1 MSRDFC
7 FGSERTKN
15 RVRAGKDPYVFEFL
29 DLPDHNYRECYYDF
43 YLSYRNTAMA
53 DPLTA
58 SVLVGLAVQKFV
70 ESGAGELAKKFTTEA
85 IAKIPELWQ
94 QIKNKLQGRS
104 PKVDEALMKLES
116 GDRSAIETITK
127 NLDVALDDDETFAAL
142 LQKLAQEIN
151 AGQIIQVGLD
161 GITANRVAAD
171 IVQNAKGD
179 RVEQIGARDVN
190 AAGDAVFKVKQ
201 TID

>member
-1 MSRDFC
+1 M
-7 FGSERTKN
+7 
-15 RVRAGKDPYVFEFL
+15 
-29 DLPDHNYRECYYDF
+29 
-43 YLSYRNTAMA
+43 AMA

-58 SVLVGLAVQKFV
+58 GVLVGLAVQKFV
-70 ESGAGELAKKFTTEA
+70 ESSAGELAKKFTTDA

-104 PKVDEALMKLES
+104 AKVDEALVKLES
-116 GDRSAIETITK
+116 GDRTAIDTVTK
-127 NLDVALDDDETFAAL
+127 NLDVVLDEDETFAEL

-171 IVQNAKGD
+171 IVQDAKGD
-179 RVEQIGARDVN
+179 RVEQIGARDVK
-190 AAGDAVFKVKQ
+190 ATGDAVFKIKQ
-201 TID
+201 NID

>member
-1 MSRDFC
+1 
-7 FGSERTKN
+7 
-15 RVRAGKDPYVFEFL
+15 
-29 DLPDHNYRECYYDF
+29 
-43 YLSYRNTAMA
+43 MA

-58 SVLVGLAVQKFV
+58 DVLVGLAVQKFV
-70 ESGAGELAKKFTTEA
+70 ESSAGELAKKFTTEA

-104 PKVDEALMKLES
+104 PKVDEALVKLES
-116 GDRSAIETITK
+116 GDRSAIDTVTK
-127 NLDVALDDDETFAAL
+127 NLDVVLDEDEIFAAL
-142 LQKLAQEIN
+142 LQKLVQEIN
-151 AGQIIQVGLD
+151 AGQILQVGLD

-179 RVEQIGARDVN
+179 RVEQIGARNVN